1 MGQTFAHNTETRDL
15 LRNRSRKTAETTV
28 YRSYGNDWK
37 ISLVHKGRFGEKWS
51 SDASVNYN
59 FYKDDS
65 RRSYEREAFSRFS
78 DYKDTKKYLNIN
90 ASAQYALGDKT
101 ELDFGTSFTHARY
114 KSDVRMKEDS
124 DFSLRN
130 TRSESFLY
138 IRHNFSETL
147 SLSLGAVG
155 RYAGLGEGNKSSLLP
170 ELRLDYMPTE
180 SLRFHL
186 EYGSRPAYPKLHELS
201 PGLYHTDSL
210 TIRKGNRDLYSYSP
224 SHNVDFTADF
234 GEFLSLRSYTEY
246 CSGQV
251 MPYYGLNEKNIVEC
265 GFSQG
270 KFFQTSVNLSGYI
283 MLLPSLSW
291 SNSVQFNRFET
302 GENKSNAW
310 IYDSQLNY
318 FHMPS
323 QFAVGLE
330 YHRNMLK
337 IPDFQGFYD
346 MGQDYWMISVDKS
359 FFRNRLSFSLTYLP
373 PLKWGVREEQKT
385 TVVTPFYR
393 SVQGLKLNTYRNMIF
408 FRASFRFH
416 RGKEIKR
423 IRNKDVFDKETRRE
437 RGLL

>member
-1 MGQTFAHNTETRDL
+1 
-15 LRNRSRKTAETTV
+15 
-28 YRSYGNDWK
+28 
-37 ISLVHKGRFGEKWS
+37 
-51 SDASVNYN
+51 
-59 FYKDDS
+59 
-65 RRSYEREAFSRFS
+65 
-78 DYKDTKKYLNIN
+78 
-90 ASAQYALGDKT
+90 
-101 ELDFGTSFTHARY
+101 
-114 KSDVRMKEDS
+114 
-124 DFSLRN
+124 
-130 TRSESFLY
+130 
-138 IRHNFSETL
+138 
-147 SLSLGAVG
+147 
-155 RYAGLGEGNKSSLLP
+155 
-170 ELRLDYMPTE
+170 
-180 SLRFHL
+180 
-186 EYGSRPAYPKLHELS
+186 
-201 PGLYHTDSL
+201 
-210 TIRKGNRDLYSYSP
+210 
-224 SHNVDFTADF
+224 
-234 GEFLSLRSYTEY
+234 
-246 CSGQV
+246 

-270 KFFQTSVNLSGYI
+270 KFFQTNVNLSGYI

-393 SVQGLKLNTYRNMIF
+393 SVQGLKLSREIG
-408 FRASFRFH
+408 RASC
-416 RGKEIKR
+416 
-423 IRNKDVFDKETRRE
+423 RE
-437 RGLL
+437 RV